1 MKKQSEKKLIRER
14 RRRFIGQFYRNNKA
28 AFIGTMLLQASIENI
43 SLLAAVVFQMFVD
56 YISGDNSRTL
66 FQIGMYAVGFLVVCA
81 VIHLLNRSIYPRF
94 MKRAICQYKEYAFSE
109 LTKKSI
115 SSFSHEDTGRYLSM
129 LSQDVVEVEG
139 YYLVSLFA
147 IIERAVC
154 LVAALI
160 LMLCYSPLLTA
171 VSVGFAMLPLLA
183 AFATGNRLA
192 ESARALS
199 DRNEQFVGEVKDWL
213 SGFSVVKSFKAEGEA
228 IKSFEGVNALRERAG
243 RDARRTSGT
252 INMLALGAST
262 AAEFG
267 VYLAGAFFAQK
278 GMGITAG
285 MITAFVYIT
294 FKFNKA
300 ITELPMYWGLMKS
313 AYKLIDKL
321 ASLLQEN
328 VRSEGGEILTGLEK
342 GICVENLS
350 YAYEKGKPVLQ
361 SVSQNFEAGKS
372 YAIVGASGSGKST
385 LLSLLMGSSAEYE
398 GEILFDGKELR
409 QVQSDSL
416 YELMTMVQQN
426 VFIFDDTIRNNIT
439 MFREFSDEQVE
450 NVIRQSGLAELV
462 AAKGLNYVCG
472 ENGSGLSGGERQR
485 ISIARALLRGAPV
498 MLMDEATAALD
509 AVTAYEITSAVLDI
523 DAFTRIVV
531 THRLE
536 EALLRKYHE
545 ILVMKNGSICE
556 RGSFSELMEQKGLFY
571 SLFVIA
577 QN

>member
-66 FQIGMYAVGFLVVCA
+66 FQIGMCAVGFLVVYA
-81 VIHLLNRSIYPRF
+81 VIHLLNRGIYPRF

-192 ESARALS
+192 ERARALS

-228 IKSFEGVNALRERAG
+228 IKSFEEVNALRERAG